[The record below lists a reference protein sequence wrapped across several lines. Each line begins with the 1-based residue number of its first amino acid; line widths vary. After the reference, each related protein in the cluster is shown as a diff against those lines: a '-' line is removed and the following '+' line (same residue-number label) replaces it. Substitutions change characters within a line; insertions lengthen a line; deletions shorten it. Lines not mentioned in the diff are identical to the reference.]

1 VQLVQSEQLA
11 FKVFQEHLPGK
22 AQLEQQVLLD

>member
-11 FKVFQEHLPGK
+11 FKVFQEHLPVK
-22 AQLEQQVLLD
+22 VPLDQQVLLD